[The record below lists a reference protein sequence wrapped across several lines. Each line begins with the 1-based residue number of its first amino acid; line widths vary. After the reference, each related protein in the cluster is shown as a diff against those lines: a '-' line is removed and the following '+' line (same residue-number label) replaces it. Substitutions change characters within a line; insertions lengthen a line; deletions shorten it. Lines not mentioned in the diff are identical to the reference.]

1 MADIKLL
8 IGLVASLLITSL
20 LISFITGGDAA
31 TLGDTAKFKSTDI
44 NFAGNENAS
53 YGEKITGGYWEIT
66 ENGLESKSDILL
78 NYVYFVKKWAETGIY
93 DNTYTIHNPDNR
105 VYNVVIRQTMLFSD
119 TVLLRV
125 DRGGLYLEDGGIS
138 IFGAHLYQEFIPYNT
153 ATLGTDYKIRTIS
166 DEDAKTVTVF
176 INDEQVAYY
185 RNVPQDSIFSIGNN
199 YYSGIAVDKS
209 GFVIKSLKTTGES
222 LEETT
227 YDAWNFLS
235 SLGGVLGWYT
245 SSGNDI
251 VDLFVNLIIK
261 VQQFG
266 IVAIII
272 TIARGN

>member
-20 LISFITGGDAA
+20 LISFITGSDAA
-31 TLGDTAKFKSTDI
+31 TLGDTAVFKSTDI

-53 YGEKITGGYWEIT
+53 YGNSAIGGKWEIT
-66 ENGLESKSDILL
+66 EQGLESKSDILL
-78 NYVYFVKKWAETGIY
+78 NHVYFIKKWSETGIY
-93 DNTYTIHNPDNR
+93 DNTYGIRNPDNR
-105 VYNVVIRQTMLFSD
+105 EYNIIIRDTMMPFD
-119 TVLLRV
+119 TVWLRV
-125 DRGGLYLEDGGIS
+125 THGGLYLEDS
-138 IFGAHLYQEFIPYNT
+138 IRFHLYQEFIPYNT
-153 ATLGTDYKIRTIS
+153 GTLGTDYTIRTVS
-166 DEDAKTVTVF
+166 DEGAKTVTVY
-176 INDEQVAYY
+176 INNERVAHYK
-185 RNVPQDSIFSIGNN
+185 NVPEDNILSVGNV
-199 YYSGIAVDKS
+199 YYSGIAVYKS
-209 GFVIKSLKTTGES
+209 GFIIKSLKTTGES

-272 TIARGN
+272 TIIRGN